1 MGYRVFM
8 DIEALNS
15 DDWVRREVMCA
26 IENNINII
34 PIMLAGFEWPNPM
47 PEGMEDL
54 CMYQSLAPLPDVY
67 FDMQM
72 KKLQSYVKS
81 KAHY

>member
-1 MGYRVFM
+1 
-8 DIEALNS
+8 
-15 DDWVRREVMCA
+15 
-26 IENNINII
+26 
-34 PIMLAGFEWPNPM
+34 MLAGFEWPNPM
-47 PEGMEDL
+47 PEGLEDL

-81 KAHY
+81 KAHYQKRRRWLIGLSITAAIIALLLNGCIYGMGILSG